1 MNILLLNAFLL
12 TSDKTLLVP
21 PFAPPTVPL
30 DDGVVNL
37 DLYLGSVFTPV
48 ETKTLSKKFLNL
60 FGLDTLVVTEGLF
73 VFSLLPEK
81 DEDVT
86 DALVFL
92 LLTDVNGVSV
102 FVTLAVTP
110 ECTRIMNFDQEI
122 NYTLFII

>member
-1 MNILLLNAFLL
+1 M
-12 TSDKTLLVP
+12 
-21 PFAPPTVPL
+21 
-30 DDGVVNL
+30 
-37 DLYLGSVFTPV
+37 

-102 FVTLAVTP
+102 FVTLAVTLLGLFVKAV
-110 ECTRIMNFDQEI
+110 FD
-122 NYTLFII
+122 TLVVTLLGLLLRFVPLGFTDTLVPGCVCFNISFDVLISPGLGLKTVFLGLF